1 MKKSLLLGIT
11 FIVAQTLFASSYVY
25 ASTILQAVHVS
36 ISEIDSLDGTVYPA
50 DNLINQSG
58 LSANYV
64 SGVTDFNAFTATTT
78 VDSSIG
84 IGGQAGM
91 PTPSMPIN
99 FDLDLGGLVTIDA
112 IALWTQGTGAASIS
126 TFDLLVS
133 NVSDFSSATTLGS
146 FTMVNTDLPALANIF
161 TFTATQTQFIRLSVT
176 SNLGYP
182 IATRFNEFAARSAV
196 PLPAAVW
203 LFSSGLLG
211 LVGMSRREKAA

>member
-1 MKKSLLLGIT
+1 MKRPLLLGIT
-11 FIVAQTLFASSYVY
+11 FVIAQTLFASSYVY
-25 ASTILQAVHVS
+25 ASTILQAVH
-36 ISEIDSLDGTVYPA
+36 ISVNEPDDLDGTFYPA

-58 LSANYV
+58 LSANYI

-84 IGGQAGM
+84 VGGQAGI
-91 PTPSMPIN
+91 PQPSAPIN
-99 FDLDLGGLVTIDA
+99 FDIDMGSLVTIDA
-112 IALWTQGTGAASIS
+112 IALWTQGTGAASIN
-126 TFDLLVS
+126 TFDLIVS
-133 NVSDFSSATTLGS
+133 NASDFSAATTLGS

-161 TFTATQTQFIRLSVT
+161 TFTAIQTQFIRLSAT

-203 LFSSGLLG
+203 LFGSGLLG
-211 LVGMSRREKAA
+211 LVGIARRKKA